1 MCTLTTSFPVGLGN
15 LLSTAPMSA
24 GPCRMR
30 RMTWWVPVL
39 SFVGALVGAGAAG
52 WVALRGQHQDARGE
66 WRQRLDRAIDLVTAS
81 TDVERQIGDE
91 LLADLIESDLG
102 SEQDRTLARRIARLR
117 LGQQLGEPGRGAA
130 AVDLAVLPGDNG
142 GDDEENHQR

>member
-1 MCTLTTSFPVGLGN
+1 
-15 LLSTAPMSA
+15 MS
-24 GPCRMR
+24 
-30 RMTWWVPVL
+30 WWVPVL
-39 SFVGALVGAGAAG
+39 SFVGALVGAGTAG

-66 WRQRLDRAIDLVTAS
+66 WRLRLDRAIDLVTAS

-102 SEQDRTLARRIARLR
+102 SDEDRTLARRIARIR
-117 LGQQLGEPGRGAA
+117 LGEQLGQSARGAA

-142 GDDEENHQR
+142 DDGEAEETQ